1 MAAYTCFRYTC
12 SCGEKVTAFRLPV
25 NLQVNIPQI
34 EMTVDCSNGHTRMIR
49 EDQFGQLERW
59 EESEFNKENRGS

>member
-1 MAAYTCFRYTC
+1 MAAYTCFGYTC

-34 EMTVDCSNGHTRMIR
+34 EMTVRCSNGHKRMIR
-49 EDQFGQLERW
+49 EDQFGQLEHW
-59 EESEFNKENRGS
+59 TESECNKENIGC